1 MYWDAFQFPP
11 LKMQDIDLSRVPD
24 EQLLI
29 LFKGGDRD
37 AYEHIY
43 NRYWA
48 VMYVYARKVM
58 KDEDDAQDI
67 VQEVFTY
74 LWHKGPELNIKSSL
88 SIYLYTS
95 VRYRIFD
102 LIDHKK
108 VRTDY
113 KIYLQQ
119 FIEEGEYITDDQLR
133 EKELVAVIE
142 KEVALLPPKMREMF
156 EMSRNEGL
164 SHKEIA
170 DRLGVSDLTVKK
182 QVSNA
187 VRILK
192 QKLRLFSIFVNIGF

>member
-1 MYWDAFQFPP
+1 
-11 LKMQDIDLSRVPD
+11 MQEIDFNQVSD
-24 EQLLI
+24 EQLLM
-29 LFKGGDRD
+29 LFKGGDRN
-37 AYEHIY
+37 AYEQIY

-74 LWHKGPELNIKSSL
+74 LWHKGQELNIKSSL
-88 SIYLYTS
+88 SVYLYTS

-113 KIYLQQ
+113 KAYLQQ
-119 FIEEGEYITDDQLR
+119 FIEEGAYITDDQLR

-170 DRLGVSDLTVKK
+170 DILGVSDLTVKK

-192 QKLRLFSIFVNIGF
+192 QKLRLFSIFITISF

>member
-1 MYWDAFQFPP
+1 
-11 LKMQDIDLSRVPD
+11 MQEIDFNQVSD
-24 EQLLI
+24 EQLLM
-29 LFKGGDRD
+29 LFKGGDRN
-37 AYEHIY
+37 AYEQIY

-74 LWHKGPELNIKSSL
+74 LWHKGQELNIKSSL
-88 SIYLYTS
+88 SVYLYTS

-113 KIYLQQ
+113 KAYLQQ
-119 FIEEGEYITDDQLR
+119 FIEEGAYITDDQLR

-170 DRLGVSDLTVKK
+170 DILSVSDLTVKK

-192 QKLRLFSIFVNIGF
+192 QKLRLFSIFITISF

>member
-1 MYWDAFQFPP
+1 M
-11 LKMQDIDLSRVPD
+11 KEVDLSRIPD
-24 EQLLI
+24 EDLLL
-29 LFKGGDRD
+29 LFKAGERA
-37 AYEHIY
+37 AYEQIY

-48 VMYVYARKVM
+48 IMYVYARKIM
-58 KDEDDAQDI
+58 ADADDAQDI

-74 LWHKGPELNIKSSL
+74 LWHKGAELVIKTSL
-88 SIYLYTS
+88 PVYLYTA

-102 LIDHKK
+102 LLDHRK

-113 KIYLQQ
+113 KAYLQQ
-119 FIEEGEYITDDQLR
+119 FIDEGEYITDNQLR

-142 KEVALLPPKMREMF
+142 REVALLPAKMREMF

-170 DRLGVSDLTVKK
+170 EKLGVSDLTVKK

-187 VRILK
+187 VKILK
-192 QKLRLFSIFVNIGF
+192 GKLRLFSIFISINF